1 MGTSLDTRRALDA
14 ARERL
19 EADLADLADV
29 RRIVTV
35 ASPTGGT
42 AKTPRIVETDMPVS
56 VDAGGAGITVTAEQA
71 ESVTFLEVKA
81 PLRYDLKRGDEL
93 LVYPE
98 GDRSQSYVVVRVV
111 SVVRPNTLGLLTRMT
126 ARQVTG

>member
-1 MGTSLDTRRALDA
+1 MASSLDTRRALDA

-29 RRIVTV
+29 RRSVTV

-42 AKTPRIVETDMPVS
+42 TKTPRIVETDVPVS
-56 VDAGGAGITVTAEQA
+56 VDAGGGGITVTAEQA
-71 ESVTFLEVKA
+71 ESVTFLDVKA

-93 LVYPE
+93 LVYPD
-98 GDRSQSYVVVRVV
+98 GDRGQPPAIVRVV
-111 SVVRPNTLGLLTRMT
+111 SVVRPNTLGLLTRIT

>member
-1 MGTSLDTRRALDA
+1 MGVSLHTRRVLDA
-14 ARERL
+14 ARQSL
-19 EADLADLADV
+19 EDELADRADI
-29 RRIVTV
+29 RRTVTV

-42 AKTPRIVETDMPVS
+42 TKTPRIVETDVPVT

-71 ESVTFLEVKA
+71 ESVTFLDVKC
-81 PLRYDLKRGDEL
+81 PLRYDLRRGDEL

-98 GDRSQSYVVVRVV
+98 GDRGANPTVVRVV
-111 SVVRPNTLGLLTRMT
+111 SIVRPNTLGLLTRMT